1 VLTGESGPHTLTP
14 CLARGPG
21 EPPDDQAR
29 PVNRRSWCLSR
40 ASPAC
45 CAEPSVPG
53 YRDFSITMGIVRVVP
68 F

>member
-29 PVNRRSWCLSR
+29 PVNRR
-40 ASPAC
+40 PF
-45 CAEPSVPG
+45 VP
-53 YRDFSITMGIVRVVP
+53 DALTGILVP
-68 F
+68 FQGVSRLLR